1 MAKTSVSSPS
11 RSSASATGKRIQVRR
26 SGVHGKGVFALQDI
40 AEGETLIEYVGEVIS
55 WDEAQDRHPHDP
67 KDPNHTFYFHVN
79 EDRVIDALHGGN
91 SSRWINHS
99 CNPNCEADEDKDR
112 IFIKAIRNIR
122 AGEELNYD
130 YGLIIDEPYTKKLK
144 AEYPCWCGSKN
155 CRGTLL
161 SPKERKETPKI
172 PSQKK
177 SKAKAKAETKVKV
190 KSKDKAAKVV
200 KPLKLEKPKKL
211 AKAAKDSLLNKA
223 AKKKTAA
230 KPDKASQPKKAPAK
244 KR

>member
-1 MAKTSVSSPS
+1 MAKTSVFSNKT
-11 RSSASATGKRIQVRR
+11 AGKRIQVRR
-26 SGVHGKGVFALQDI
+26 SGVHGKGVFALQDL

-79 EDRVIDALHGGN
+79 EDRVIDALYGGN

-99 CNPNCEADEDKDR
+99 CNPNCEADEDNER
-112 IFIKAIRNIR
+112 IFIKALRNIK
-122 AGEELNYD
+122 AGEELSYD

-144 AEYPCWCGSKN
+144 AEYPCWCGHAN

-161 SPKERKETPKI
+161 SPKDREDTPKI

-177 SKAKAKAETKVKV
+177 SKEKSKAKSEKKAKDKTKDKVKA
-190 KSKDKAAKVV
+190 KKKDKATSQSAEKSKAKG
-200 KPLKLEKPKKL
+200 LR
-211 AKAAKDSLLNKA
+211 A
-223 AKKKTAA
+223 
-230 KPDKASQPKKAPAK
+230 
-244 KR
+244 

>member
-1 MAKTSVSSPS
+1 MAKTPVSPS
-11 RSSASATGKRIQVRR
+11 RRKTPAASGKRIQVRR

-40 AEGETLIEYVGEVIS
+40 AEGETLIEYVGQVIS

-67 KDPNHTFYFHVN
+67 NDPNHTFYFHVN
-79 EDRVIDALHGGN
+79 EDRVIDALYGGN

-99 CNPNCEADEDKDR
+99 CAPNCEADEDNDR
-112 IFIKAIRNIR
+112 IFIKAIRNIT

-144 AEYPCWCGSKN
+144 AEYPCWCGSAN

-161 SPKERKETPKI
+161 SPKERKDTPKT

-177 SKAKAKAETKVKV
+177 TQGKSQKSEKTKSKVKP
-190 KSKDKAAKVV
+190 KDKVEVRV
-200 KPLKLEKPKKL
+200 KDKNKSGKTDKP
-211 AKAAKDSLLNKA
+211 S
-223 AKKKTAA
+223 KKK
-230 KPDKASQPKKAPAK
+230 
-244 KR
+244 